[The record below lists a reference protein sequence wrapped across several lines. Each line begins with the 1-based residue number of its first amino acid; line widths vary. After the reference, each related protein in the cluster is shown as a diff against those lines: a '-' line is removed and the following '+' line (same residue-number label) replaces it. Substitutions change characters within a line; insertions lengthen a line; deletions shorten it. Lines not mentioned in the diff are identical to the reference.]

1 MTTLE
6 APAQKPEPLPASDAR
21 PAAIKRFITDEQ
33 ICVLTFDRPNSSANV
48 FNRATLDELDSH
60 LDFITGDERIKG
72 VVITIAK
79 PSIFIA
85 GADLKSFV
93 DSSGGANLRDLIE
106 LGQSV

>member
-6 APAQKPEPLPASDAR
+6 APAQKAQPDGDAVPAGKGEAVPGSD
-21 PAAIKRFITDEQ
+21 PKQGAISRSITDEQ

-48 FNRATLDELDSH
+48 FNRATLDELDRH

-72 VVITIAK
+72 VVITSAK

-93 DSSGGANLRDLIE
+93 DS
-106 LGQSV
+106 